1 MYRQELIQDI
11 ESLLDIDCT
20 LLYHTSEIKDKGER
34 EFFRALLKV
43 VAEYKILKCAGL

>member
-20 LLYHTSEIKDKGER
+20 PLYHTSER
-34 EFFRALLKV
+34 EFFRAFLNLTHK
-43 VAEYKILKCAGL
+43 YKILKMSGK

>member
-1 MYRQELIQDI
+1 MNRQELLQDI

-20 LLYHTSEIKDKGER
+20 PLYHTSEIKDKGER

-43 VAEYKILKCAGL
+43 VVEYKTLKMSGK